1 MGTEHRA
8 SFNVEL
14 SLAVS
19 LLKETVIQ
27 QIVSH
32 QEMKTG
38 VDLKSHVGTLKI
50 YKKEDAN
57 ECYKGEDG
65 NVWKSEENVRCME
78 LCNHDCTIL
87 KDELVHVR
95 GEKELLK
102 LEVDSLKEENQKLK
116 QELAETIADCQFLS
130 NNIKDELICVK
141 RDKELLKLEVNAL
154 KEGRGELKGELAETI
169 TDCESLAKIIKEK
182 KDLIDDRKWIDNAVN
197 TFDKQRTSEVLRVSA
212 VKRKTVEDKAQTG
225 ISVRKRRGGLKVC
238 KVGEGCLGCSA
249 PECGEC
255 GPCLDHP
262 SRGGGNTLR
271 KRCKMR
277 RCRTG
282 TGREGEDRTLEEGKV
297 EDKNNCVRFLSF

>member
-8 SFNVEL
+8 SYNIEL

-19 LLKETVIQ
+19 ILKETAVQ
-27 QIVSH
+27 QILTH
-32 QEMKTG
+32 QETKTG
-38 VDLKSHVGTLKI
+38 VDLKRDLGTLKI
-50 YKKEDAN
+50 YKKEDVN
-57 ECYKGEDG
+57 ECYKKEDDNDWRSGEH
-65 NVWKSEENVRCME
+65 VSCME
-78 LCNHDCTIL
+78 LCNHECRIL
-87 KDELVHVR
+87 KDELVLLR
-95 GEKELLK
+95 GEKKLLK
-102 LEVDSLKEENQKLK
+102 LEVDSLNEENEKLK
-116 QELAETIADCQFLS
+116 CELTETIADCQFLS

-154 KEGRGELKGELAETI
+154 KEGRGELKGELEETI

-182 KDLIDDRKWIDNAVN
+182 KDLIEDRKWIDNALN
-197 TFDKQRTSEVLRVSA
+197 TFDKQRTSEVVTVSTA
-212 VKRKTVEDKAQTG
+212 KRKTGEDTG

-255 GPCLDHP
+255 APCLDHP

-282 TGREGEDRTLEEGKV
+282 SGREVVDRTGEGGKV